1 MSVSKLEDRFT
12 LVATDVDSALN
23 AFAEDVAV
31 GLTACPKRLSSCYF
45 YDREGGR
52 LFEEICKLPE
62 YYLTRAER
70 EILEARAGEIASGF
84 SDEITLVELGSGSAV
99 KTRLL
104 IEAFLE
110 RQGRLRF
117 VPVDI
122 SQSTLEE
129 SSIELLGT
137 YPELEVLGIAAEYHD
152 GLARLKEEIEGPR
165 LILWLGSNVGNFDR
179 PDAVRFLARVGETMA
194 GGDRFLVG
202 TDLRKDRAVLEAA
215 YDDTQGVTAR
225 FNQNLLARIN
235 RELGGQFD
243 LARFQHR
250 AVYKEAEGRVEIH
263 QVSTC
268 AQTVAIEDLDM
279 EVVFAQGE
287 AIHTENSYKY
297 SIAEIDA
304 LAKGAGLEVER
315 RWFDSERR
323 FGLNMLK
330 RNHGNTGGHRSADRW
345 YLNVQPRF
353 YQ

>member
-1 MSVSKLEDRFT
+1 MSVSKSEDRFT
-12 LVATDVDSALN
+12 LVATDVDAALN
-23 AFAEDVAV
+23 AFAKDVAA
-31 GLTACPKRLSSCYF
+31 GLTAYPKRLSCRYF
-45 YDREGGR
+45 YDGEGAR

-70 EILEARAGEIASGF
+70 EIIEARAEEIASGF
-84 SDEITLVELGSGSAV
+84 SDEITLVELGSGNAV

-110 RQGRLRF
+110 QQGRLRF

-122 SQSTLEE
+122 SQNTLEE
-129 SSIELLGT
+129 SSIGLLET
-137 YPELEVLGIAAEYHD
+137 YPELEVFGIAAEYHD
-152 GLARLKEEIEGPR
+152 GLARLKEMIEGPR

-194 GGDRFLVG
+194 EGDRFLIG

-250 AVYKEAEGRVEIH
+250 AVYKEAEGRVESH

-268 AQTVAIEDLDM
+268 AQTVVIEDLDM
-279 EVVFAQGE
+279 EVVFAEGE
-287 AIHTENSYKY
+287 TIHTENSYKY

-304 LAKGAGLEVER
+304 LAEGAGLEVER

-330 RNHGNTGGHRSADRW
+330 RNHG
-345 YLNVQPRF
+345 
-353 YQ
+353 